1 MIWCIY
7 SSKHFFYYQDIFK
20 TSSGSIQDIFSG
32 TIFCPAKRFEDI
44 LKTSWNVLQIRL
56 ADNLKTPWGHLPRR
70 LEDVLKTSSLKKF
83 WRRLGR
89 GKIVPLK
96 ICWRRFQGMSW
107 RRLQDVLKTNKCLLG
122 CCSKKTLFIK
132 LKEAYKYKGKKTRKR
147 WKEFLIMLV
156 HSLKK
161 QNKKKQ
167 IVNG

>member
-89 GKIVPLK
+89 GKIVTLK

-122 CCSKKTLFIK
+122 SLSSRFVTKFVLRYLHFENSHVSQFSKKLFIVV
-132 LKEAYKYKGKKTRKR
+132 KTA
-147 WKEFLIMLV
+147 
-156 HSLKK
+156 
-161 QNKKKQ
+161 
-167 IVNG
+167 G